1 MSHILDDYE
10 LSLVCLRIC
19 FEIVEV
25 KESRKS
31 PVEDVQLW
39 DIFGLLADLF

>member
-1 MSHILDDYE
+1 MFK
-10 LSLVCLRIC
+10 LSLYEPYIRELWDIFGVLVPIC

-31 PVEDVQLW
+31 PVEDV
-39 DIFGLLADLF
+39 